1 MNRFFT
7 LIAMCVF
14 AIGAAFAEETTI
26 DFASLYGDAKV
37 QPATPVT
44 SGSFSFSFE
53 KGNSL
58 NAPAYFVSTSTSNPA
73 KEMRLYGGDTKG
85 KFEGNTMTVTS
96 TTTRNFYHHNEK
108 NGV

>member
-26 DFASLYGDAKV
+26 DFVSLYGDAEVK
-37 QPATPVT
+37 PATPVT
-44 SGSFSFSFE
+44 SGPFSFSFE

-58 NAPAYFVSTSTSNPA
+58 NAPTYFVSTSTSNPA
-73 KEMRLYGGDTKG
+73 KEMRLYGGDKKG
-85 KFEGNTMTVTS
+85 
-96 TTTRNFYHHNEK
+96 
-108 NGV
+108 